1 MLTVCAWLIVVI
13 WAIVFAIAT
22 SYHASVASPPSISE
36 GALFLQQQQQQ
47 QHMILQDGHHEK
59 LQAKLESAQRRVQ
72 ELEQNIQNQ
81 QQQQQVEE
89 PALLG
94 AVCPQP
100 TIAQSPILKSI
111 NPVCRALPQPI
122 PHAAALWT
130 HYLAEIHKASQIPND
145 HRYYFHDFTA
155 QLLHLVSPRLPHSI
169 KTLPKDGP
177 SGQWAK
183 LEEILQLAHRR
194 YDYVTNPHAWQGRTP
209 PREVR
214 VLVMGGSLLVG
225 MNCRRLVKE
234 LGFQL
239 RLPLS
244 DCSWAN
250 RLEKLLN
257 QFLLGKQLKQNSDQE
272 LIVHVDKVA
281 MGGTN
286 TETGT
291 AILEYDLLP
300 SEAKHPDIVINA
312 YATNDMH
319 ILTMN
324 EARAGNITLR
334 DKIFDMVQGFVRR
347 VMSPETH
354 QQDACGGGSDQSSS
368 SWLSPLL
375 VHLDDYLGNEQREI
389 WATTELSQGVQVLA
403 NYYGFASASYADVVR
418 DFVYGDTREYWFSP
432 QGWYEDN
439 AADSESEMTRE
450 IHPNMG
456 MHIVAAWVMGYN
468 FLNMITNFCSLEGFN
483 LHTHANKNKNSR
495 RMDYNATRLTPQL
508 LPELNGKYWPP
519 GKPKGPPNGLPPRLD
534 QSLSLERVTRLWR
547 DADNEQQQ
555 QQRRQQE
562 EASQSVVNCEEP
574 QAHQQAEYVRCPFS
588 WLSGISS
595 EQKKASVAESFFKD
609 HMSFQGDWSFVNDH
623 GKLGIVPAAPMSG
636 LAMEMSRVS
645 QPIRKITIFYMKSY
659 GAKWARSETRVQILR
674 KQSSPQNTGE
684 SVAADANWDQLEER
698 SILGYHNKE
707 TSETYTE
714 SFELSTD
721 PIDAGAS
728 LKVKLVLM
736 GGTTFKIMGVA
747 FCS

>member
-1 MLTVCAWLIVVI
+1 
-13 WAIVFAIAT
+13 
-22 SYHASVASPPSISE
+22 
-36 GALFLQQQQQQ
+36 
-47 QHMILQDGHHEK
+47 MIIQDGHHER

-72 ELEQNIQNQ
+72 ELEQTIQK
-81 QQQQQVEE
+81 QQQQQVDE
-89 PALLG
+89 PARLG
-94 AVCPQP
+94 AHCPEP
-100 TIAQSPILKSI
+100 TLAQSPVLKSI

-169 KTLPKDGP
+169 KTLPKDVP
-177 SGQWAK
+177 SGQWTK
-183 LEEILQLAHRR
+183 LEEILQVAHLR

-209 PREVR
+209 PRPVR
-214 VLVMGGSLLVG
+214 ILVMGGSLLVG
-225 MNCRRLVKE
+225 MNCRKLVKE

-257 QFLLGKQLKQNSDQE
+257 QFLLGKQIKQIQDQE

-291 AILEYDLLP
+291 AILEYDLMP
-300 SEAKHPDIVINA
+300 SEAKHPDIIINA

-324 EARAGNITLR
+324 EALAGNTTLR
-334 DKIFDMVQGFVRR
+334 DKVFDMVQDFVRR
-347 VMSPETH
+347 AMATETP
-354 QQDACGGGSDQSSS
+354 QQDVCDGSEQSSS
-368 SWLSPLL
+368 SRLSPLL

-439 AADSESEMTRE
+439 AANSDSEMTRE

-483 LHTHANKNKNSR
+483 LHKLANKNDNNR

-519 GKPKGPPNGLPPRLD
+519 GKPKRPPNGLPPRLD
-534 QSLSLERVTRLWR
+534 QSLSLERVTRLWE

-555 QQRRQQE
+555 RRQQ
-562 EASQSVVNCEEP
+562 EASQSVVNCDE
-574 QAHQQAEYVRCPFS
+574 ALGHQQLEYVRCPFS

-595 EQKKASVAESFFKD
+595 EQTKASVAESFFKD
-609 HMSFQGDWSFVNDH
+609 RMSFQGDWSFVNDH

-636 LAMEMSRVS
+636 LAMEMSRVL

-659 GAKWARSETRVQILR
+659 GMKWARSQTRVQILR
-674 KQSSPQNTGE
+674 QQKKSSTQNSDE
-684 SVAADANWDQLEER
+684 SAHADADWDQLEER
-698 SILGYHNKE
+698 SILGYHGKE
-707 TSETYTE
+707 TSETYSE
-714 SFELSTD
+714 VFDLSTD

-728 LKVKLVLM
+728 LKLKLVLM
-736 GGTTFKIMGVA
+736 DGTTFKIMGIA